1 MYMKNLIRTFLVAA
15 MYLLSGTVIAQDKT
29 AEMSISFAKEDD
41 KNVCKVNLVS
51 EGKPAAEVAVKLY
64 VKRLFGNLQV
74 GEEVSTDESG
84 VASFEFPSDIPLNSE
99 GKLIVL
105 AKVEDDENYGSIEE
119 ETQTA
124 IGIKV
129 DLTQLELEKRS
140 ISGAD
145 APLYFIAGSLVI
157 FAGIW
162 GAIIYVVLLVFKIKK
177 SATQPN

>member
-1 MYMKNLIRTFLVAA
+1 
-15 MYLLSGTVIAQDKT
+15 
-29 AEMSISFAKEDD
+29 
-41 KNVCKVNLVS
+41 
-51 EGKPAAEVAVKLY
+51 
-64 VKRLFGNLQV
+64 
-74 GEEVSTDESG
+74 
-84 VASFEFPSDIPLNSE
+84 
-99 GKLIVL
+99 L